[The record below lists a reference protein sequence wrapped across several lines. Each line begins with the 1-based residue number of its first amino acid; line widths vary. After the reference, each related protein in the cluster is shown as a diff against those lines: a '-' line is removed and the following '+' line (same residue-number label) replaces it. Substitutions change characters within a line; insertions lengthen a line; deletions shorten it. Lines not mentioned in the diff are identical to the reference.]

1 MIASYSDVSYC
12 FSVCKLGDGKGGSEE
27 QLEGKFTKGSCILAV
42 KEQHPDANGATMD
55 ADCPN
60 TCRCFAEFEM
70 ESWDDRDDLESCM
83 FTVGELILNKN

>member
-42 KEQHPDANGATMD
+42 KEQHPEANGATLD
-55 ADCPN
+55 YDCTSECN
-60 TCRCFAEFEM
+60 CYAEFGM
-70 ESWDDRDDLESCM
+70 ESWSDSKKYTSCM
-83 FTVGELILNKN
+83 FFKGEHCCKL